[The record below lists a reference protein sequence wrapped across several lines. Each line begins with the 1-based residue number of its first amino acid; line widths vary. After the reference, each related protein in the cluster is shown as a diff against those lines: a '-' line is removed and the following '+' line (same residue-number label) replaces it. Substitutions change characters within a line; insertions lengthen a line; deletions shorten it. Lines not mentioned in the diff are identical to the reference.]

1 MPRARVLTQE
11 QQDERLYQQWIKQT
25 IRSMGTWCK
34 DCDGYKRKSTIEST
48 FPPHRCRCA
57 ERRAQARKNTSLPP
71 KTP

>member
-1 MPRARVLTQE
+1 MPRGVKPLTEE
-11 QQDERLYQQWIKQT
+11 QLEQRWIKGM

-34 DCDGYKRKSTIEST
+34 DCDGYKRKPTIEST

-57 ERRAQARKNTSLPP
+57 ERRALARKAASLPP